1 MMRLSWNLTAGNRR
15 IKGGVVMITETARRL
30 NEIDYE
36 IGESWLAF
44 HTGQIS
50 LSQANEKMQKLEDEK
65 ERLWAKAKE

>member
-1 MMRLSWNLTAGNRR
+1 
-15 IKGGVVMITETARRL
+15 MITETARRL